1 MKDREFITI
10 ARPSSLEQAYI
21 MQSMFSAMGVESQ
34 IVNDISADIL
44 PMLERDVRI
53 IINSSDYERARK
65 LMDAKFDKD
74 SFKTGWKDKK

>member
-1 MKDREFITI
+1 MKEREFITI

-74 SFKTGWKDKK
+74 SFKTGWKDEK